1 MIPTYNYILLRRS
14 LDEMN
19 HFGQIEYE
27 KLERHYLVRYIFL
40 WVFFSQFFWLF
51 QTLFLPPFVVAFLD
65 FVKFEVVFDETA
77 AYDEVDGCGDKEKF
91 VKPLA
96 NWGLFSCFDEFS
108 CPFFATEIAS
118 KASENS
124 WCSFQTLF
132 QIINKSDN
140 DSYI

>member
-1 MIPTYNYILLRRS
+1 M
-14 LDEMN
+14 
-19 HFGQIEYE
+19 
-27 KLERHYLVRYIFL
+27 
-40 WVFFSQFFWLF
+40 
-51 QTLFLPPFVVAFLD
+51 FLPPFVVAFLD

-118 KASENS
+118 KASSASIVLSSLVQTRDWNS
-124 WCSFQTLF
+124 ICKNFMEKRAISAKGVTTIQ
-132 QIINKSDN
+132 N
-140 DSYI
+140 